1 MMASS
6 PAAPFPADEPFLAAE
21 TSPSRSKNE
30 TSTRGSAFVATGT
43 LPVAIPSNLP
53 PRPVFARA
61 PLASASFEVGTV
73 LLNEVDRAGFDPVAA
88 AAVPFLPAPVAFFP
102 SAIALAPDFFKSPR
116 ALLPTPSTSSWMP
129 CSSRVKLFLTSST
142 SANVFSNSPV
152 RSELMRRKSRTHL
165 PTCPASSGR
174 RLGPKITIATTRTMN
189 ISWYPMP
196 NMRGVSSLGETPAQS
211 TKNETP
217 WQNRGGSI
225 APGQRGDGRRG
236 VLLVKIVVGLGN
248 PGREYAATR
257 HNLGFMVVDEFARR
271 HTVGERRNRFRSDL
285 FEVFDE
291 GEKIVLLK
299 PRTYMNLSGSAVRE
313 AVNWYKTSL
322 DDLLVVVDDIDLPFT
337 SIRLRARGGS
347 GGHNG
352 LNSII
357 AHLGSDS
364 FPRLRIGL
372 GRGPTHAPRTAL
384 SRFTS
389 EEERVLPSVLE
400 AAYDCALAWER
411 DGIVIAMNRCN
422 RAPES
427 NNGSA
432 PPIED
437 R

>member
-1 MMASS
+1 MQ
-6 PAAPFPADEPFLAAE
+6 
-21 TSPSRSKNE
+21 
-30 TSTRGSAFVATGT
+30 
-43 LPVAIPSNLP
+43 
-53 PRPVFARA
+53 
-61 PLASASFEVGTV
+61 
-73 LLNEVDRAGFDPVAA
+73 
-88 AAVPFLPAPVAFFP
+88 
-102 SAIALAPDFFKSPR
+102 
-116 ALLPTPSTSSWMP
+116 
-129 CSSRVKLFLTSST
+129 
-142 SANVFSNSPV
+142 
-152 RSELMRRKSRTHL
+152 
-165 PTCPASSGR
+165 
-174 RLGPKITIATTRTMN
+174 
-189 ISWYPMP
+189 
-196 NMRGVSSLGETPAQS
+196 NMGGVSSLGETPAQS
-211 TKNETP
+211 NNNETP
-217 WQNRGGSI
+217 RQNRGGSI
-225 APGQRGDGRRG
+225 APGRRGDGLRG
-236 VLLVKIVVGLGN
+236 VLLVKIIVGLGN

-271 HTVGERRNRFRSDL
+271 HAVSERRNRFRSDVV
-285 FEVFDE
+285 EVFDE

-313 AVNWYKTSL
+313 AVSWYKTSL

-352 LNSII
+352 LKSII
-357 AHLGSDS
+357 ADLGSDS
-364 FPRLRIGL
+364 FPRLRIGI
-372 GRGPTHAPRTAL
+372 GRGPGHATRQVL

-400 AAYDCALAWER
+400 AAYDCALAWAR